1 MRVLAIE
8 TSCDESA
15 VAVLDEQR
23 GLLAHE
29 LWSQID
35 LHRAFGGVVPEL
47 ASRDHL
53 RRLLPLLRTAL
64 AQAGTRA
71 DEIDGVAYTAGPGL
85 VGALLTGAALA
96 RSLSFGWAV
105 PAIGVHHLE
114 GHLLAPMLES
124 PAPGFPHLALLVS
137 GGHTMLIEVQ
147 GIGEYRIL
155 GQTRDD
161 AAGEAFDKTAK
172 LLGLPYPGG
181 PELAQLAARGRAGAY
196 VFPRPMLDRPGFEFS
211 FSGLKTAVMLAVRA
225 APLDEQGR
233 ADVAHAVQEAIVSTL
248 CTRTLQALAYTGHR
262 TLVVA
267 GGVGANLELRARLTR
282 EAGARGTR
290 VYYPRPQFCTDN
302 AAMIAIAG
310 LHRLRAGE
318 RSGNAIAVRARWPL
332 SELRAPGRTAV
343 GAAAG
348 FP

>member
-15 VAVLDEQR
+15 VAVLDAER

-53 RRLLPLLRTAL
+53 RRLLPLVRAAL
-64 AQAGTRA
+64 AAAHTDAGA
-71 DEIDGVAYTAGPGL
+71 IDGVAYTAGPGRG
-85 VGALLTGAALA
+85 GALLTGAALA
-96 RSLSFGWAV
+96 RSLSFAWRL
-105 PAIGVHHLE
+105 PAIAVHHLE

-124 PAPGFPHLALLVS
+124 PAPPLPHVALLVS
-137 GGHTMLIEVQ
+137 GGHTMLIDVRA
-147 GIGEYRIL
+147 IGDYRLL

-181 PELAQLAARGRAGAY
+181 PQLAQLAASGRPGAFS
-196 VFPRPMLDRPGFEFS
+196 FPRPMLDRPGLEFS

-225 APLDEQGR
+225 APQSEQLR
-233 ADVAHAVQEAIVSTL
+233 ADVAHAVQDAIVATL
-248 CTRTLQALAYTGHR
+248 CAKALRALEFTGHR
-262 TLVVA
+262 SLVVA
-267 GGVGANLELRARLTR
+267 GGVGANRELRTRLSGQ
-282 EAGARGTR
+282 AAALGARA
-290 VYYPRPQFCTDN
+290 YYPRLEFCTDN
-302 AAMIAIAG
+302 AAMIALAG
-310 LHRLRAGE
+310 LYRLRAGE
-318 RSGNAIAVRARWPL
+318 RSEGAIDVRARWPL
-332 SELRAPGRTAV
+332 SELRPPGAPATTPLPG
-343 GAAAG
+343 
-348 FP
+348 